1 VISVIIPAYN
11 VEDYI
16 AVCLDSVTRQT
27 YRDFEAIVVDDG
39 STDDTP
45 RMAEDAASRDPRI
58 RVVRGIHS
66 YAWAARNVG
75 IDHARGDY
83 ISFLD
88 ADDLLH
94 PRALETMLAA
104 AERHRATTVMAGY
117 FENQPDR
124 PDAFVPRP
132 LRAVPDRVMGPRRA
146 LRAFVRGELRD
157 TVWASLFWKE
167 VFSAVRFENRPCHE
181 DAFFVPQQLLAS
193 PRTVAIAPCVY
204 YYRRRG
210 GSITQTMSDDR
221 INSPLARFFVCELC
235 RRVSS
240 SRKLWAVAAGG
251 AIASVAVL
259 AGKVVEANGDTPAW
273 RRRIHR
279 VLPRLR
285 LVLLCLHPLIS
296 LRAKVLGGSLLL
308 GLRPNA
314 WISHRLRSVY
324 HLLTRR
330 PTR

>member
-27 YRDFEAIVVDDG
+27 YRDFEVIVVDDG
-39 STDDTP
+39 SKDDTP
-45 RMAEDAASRDPRI
+45 RIAEDAASRDPRI
-58 RVVRGIHS
+58 RVVRGMHS
-66 YAWAARNVG
+66 HAWAARNVG
-75 IDHARGDY
+75 IDHARGEY

-117 FENQPDR
+117 CESL
-124 PDAFVPRP
+124 PDAPSVVVPRP
-132 LRAVPDRVMGPRRA
+132 LRTEPDRVMGPRRA
-146 LRAFVRGELRD
+146 LRAFVRGELRVA
-157 TVWASLFWKE
+157 VW
-167 VFSAVRFENRPCHE
+167 SALYRSTQFRTLRFANEACTE
-181 DAFFVPQQLLAS
+181 DAFFMPALLAKS
-193 PRTVAIAPCVY
+193 SRTVAIAPCLY
-204 YYRRRG
+204 HYKRRV
-210 GSITQTMSDDR
+210 GSITYTL
-221 INSPLARFFVCELC
+221 SPCWVRDIAAKIELYHLC
-235 RRVSS
+235 RTTFPPGKLRAISVSGIITS
-240 SRKLWAVAAGG
+240 AWALSLW
-251 AIASVAVL
+251 
-259 AGKVVEANGDTPAW
+259 VVEAGAEISAW

-285 LVLLCLHPLIS
+285 LVLLYLHPLIS

-314 WISHRLRSVY
+314 WISRHLRSVY
-324 HLLTRR
+324 HLLRRR